1 MSALVTFEILRLFV
15 HMLTPNDKYS
25 PRYLQTF

>member
-15 HMLTPNDKYS
+15 NPLTTDDKHAR
-25 PRYLQTF
+25 RYMQIF